1 MIAFNEPRSAPDQ
14 AWQAG
19 FVALLP
25 AIRAHARIAF
35 RALRPEARDD
45 AIQEAVANACVAY
58 VRLVQL
64 GKQDLAYP
72 SALVRFAVKHYW
84 AGRRVGSSMNSGDVL
99 CRHAQRHRGF
109 QVEQLDAGY
118 AGRKGWSEALAD
130 NTRSPV
136 PDQVAFRIDFPAWL
150 AGQNCRDRRLA
161 RFLALG
167 NCPAEAA
174 DRFGISRARISQ
186 IRQELRESW
195 AEFQGDD

>member
-64 GKQDLAYP
+64 GKQDFAYP

-84 AGRRVGSSMNSGDVL
+84 GGRRVGSSMNSGDVL
-99 CRHAQRHRGF
+99 CCHAQR
-109 QVEQLDAGY
+109 A
-118 AGRKGWSEALAD
+118 
-130 NTRSPV
+130 
-136 PDQVAFRIDFPAWL
+136 AFRIDFPAWL
-150 AGQNCRDRRLA
+150 AMHSARDRRLV

-174 DRFGISRARISQ
+174 DRFQISRARISQ

-195 AEFQGDD
+195 AAFQGEPVVC